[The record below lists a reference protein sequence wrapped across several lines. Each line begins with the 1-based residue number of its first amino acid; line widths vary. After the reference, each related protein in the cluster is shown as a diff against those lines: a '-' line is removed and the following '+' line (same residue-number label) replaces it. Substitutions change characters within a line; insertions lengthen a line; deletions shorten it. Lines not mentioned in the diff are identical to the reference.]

1 MLYKYRPPA
10 VIIRPTAKST
20 PQLDFREVLSTP
32 EEKLFSPP
40 AAAPVRSVV
49 PAGKKKNIFGR
60 GVRLSRRPLGEPAV
74 LVVSAVVLAALVV
87 SADITKFASLNG
99 GR

>member
-1 MLYKYRPPA
+1 MLAALAAWAPA
-10 VIIRPTAKST
+10 
-20 PQLDFREVLSTP
+20 
-32 EEKLFSPP
+32 
-40 AAAPVRSVV
+40 
-49 PAGKKKNIFGR
+49 
-60 GVRLSRRPLGEPAV
+60 LGEPAV